1 MFRAAGRWR
10 SFFLFR
16 PTRMFKKKK
25 SVKAKSF
32 KKRTLVDDDEE
43 EVDESVTDTVK
54 AIKRRREVLN
64 GLQYKRGVDAA
75 ALGSRDTTTK
85 KIVATMEEEEE
96 EDSKLPSNTKM
107 TNESQVWKE
116 RHEKAMEEYIES
128 QLQQQQKDSNT
139 FKDGDHQQSTASIHS
154 KDQLFQELAVTAQQ
168 LSGKTTNDE
177 TTTLQH
183 QEVLRS
189 GAATA
194 MAEVILPSSAT
205 NPSKSTRTKSQAVV
219 ATTESP
225 LDGRVG
231 FAAARGLKESKPRE
245 PSADEKAYK
254 NFVQRQR
261 R

>member
-1 MFRAAGRWR
+1 
-10 SFFLFR
+10 
-16 PTRMFKKKK
+16 MFKKKK

-32 KKRTLVDDDEE
+32 QKRTLVDDEDDEE
-43 EVDESVTDTVK
+43 GDESVTNTVK

-75 ALGSRDTTTK
+75 ALGTRDSSTK
-85 KIVATMEEEEE
+85 KRAATVEEEED
-96 EDSKLPSNTKM
+96 DSKLPSNTKM

-128 QLQQQQKDSNT
+128 QLQQQGST
-139 FKDGDHQQSTASIHS
+139 TGKDGDLQKSTASIHS

-168 LSGKTTNDE
+168 LSGKTMNDE

-194 MAEVILPSSAT
+194 MAEVILPSAT
-205 NPSKSTRTKSQAVV
+205 NPSKSTRTKPQAVV
-219 ATTESP
+219 SATTESP